1 MGESMFY
8 GRTQQLEE
16 LTELWEKDSASL
28 VSCQGRRRIG
38 KSRLIEEF
46 ASCSKARFIAIAGL
60 PPQPDIDNDDQLASF
75 GRQLAAQSGSQG
87 ETPENWT
94 WAFQMLDR
102 ALDNRRKT
110 VVLLDE
116 ISWLGGFD
124 PNFPGELKNAWD
136 MLFRKRR
143 KLVFVICGSVSSWIT
158 ENILNNTGFA
168 GRISLQIVLP
178 ELPLKDCIRFWGK
191 TANRLATREIFDILS
206 VTGGVPKYLEEIKP
220 SRSAEENISR
230 LCFRP
235 SGTLFRDFS
244 QIFADVFGERAI
256 LKRALLT
263 ALAEGPKT
271 GQELAA
277 ALQCERNGHLSAHL
291 DELELAGFV
300 AKDSGLNP
308 ETGRAS
314 RQDRYRLR
322 DNYTRFYLRY
332 IEPRA
337 AEIKAGLVR
346 AAPLE
351 TLPGWDAVLG
361 LQFENLILN
370 QVPELLPHL
379 GFGGLPVLSAAPWR
393 TRGKGKG
400 EGVQIDL
407 LIQTRKSVCVV
418 EIKRRR
424 RIGEEVEAEVD
435 KKVRALRVRSGVS
448 VRTALV
454 YEGELAPVVRGNG
467 YFDAIVPAASLFELN

>member
-1 MGESMFY
+1 MFF
-8 GRTQQLEE
+8 GRNGQLEE
-16 LTELWEKDSASL
+16 LADLWEKDAASL

-38 KSRLIEEF
+38 KSRLVEEF
-46 ASCSKARFIAIAGL
+46 ALRSGARFLAIAGL
-60 PPQPDIDNDDQLASF
+60 PPQPEMDNGDQLKAF
-75 GRQLAAQSGSQG
+75 GRQLAEQTGRPD
-87 ETPENWT
+87 ETPSNWT
-94 WAFQMLDR
+94 RAFRMLDER
-102 ALDNRRKT
+102 LDNRRKT

-116 ISWLGGFD
+116 ISWLGGYD

-143 KLVFVICGSVSSWIT
+143 KHVFVICGSVSSWIS

-168 GRISLQIVLP
+168 GRISLKIVLP
-178 ELPLKDCIRFWGK
+178 ELPLKDCVRFWGK
-191 TANRLATREIFDILS
+191 TADRLATREIFDVLS

-220 SRSAEENISR
+220 PRSAEENIAR

-235 SGTLFRDFS
+235 SGTLFRDFD
-244 QIFADVFGERAI
+244 QIFADVFGARAATKRAI
-256 LKRALLT
+256 LH
-263 ALAEGPKT
+263 ALAAGPRT

-277 ALQCERNGHLSAHL
+277 ALQVGRNGHLSSHL

-308 ETGRAS
+308 ETGRAA

-332 IEPRA
+332 IEPRT
-337 AEIKAGLVR
+337 AEIKAGLVQ

-361 LQFENLILN
+361 LQFENLVLN
-370 QVPELLPHL
+370 QVTELLPL
-379 GFGGLPVLSAAPWR
+379 VGLGGLPVLSAAPWR

-400 EGVQIDL
+400 AGVQIDL
-407 LIQTRKSVCVV
+407 LVQTRKSVCVV

-424 RIGEEVEAEVD
+424 RICEEVEAEVAR
-435 KKVRALRVRSGVS
+435 KVRALHVRPGVS

-467 YFDAIVPAASLFELN
+467 YFDAIVPASRLLGLD